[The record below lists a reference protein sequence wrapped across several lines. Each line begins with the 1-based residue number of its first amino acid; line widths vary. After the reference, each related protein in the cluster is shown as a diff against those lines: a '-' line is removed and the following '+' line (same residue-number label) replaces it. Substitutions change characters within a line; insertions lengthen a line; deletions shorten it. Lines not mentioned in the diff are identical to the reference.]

1 MERTRESGCT
11 CGAGKRGRREAGKLD
26 TETPADKEGR
36 GGRSADGRADKE
48 IGRDRNGVVG
58 QVRKALGERVP

>member
-36 GGRSADGRADKE
+36 GGRAADRRADKT
-48 IGRDRNGVVG
+48 IGRDRDGVVG
-58 QVRKALGERVP
+58 QVRKTLGKVVP

>member
-11 CGAGKRGRREAGKLD
+11 CGAGKRRRRAARELD
-26 TETPADKEGR
+26 TETPADQEGSGR
-36 GGRSADGRADKE
+36 RSADGRADQE